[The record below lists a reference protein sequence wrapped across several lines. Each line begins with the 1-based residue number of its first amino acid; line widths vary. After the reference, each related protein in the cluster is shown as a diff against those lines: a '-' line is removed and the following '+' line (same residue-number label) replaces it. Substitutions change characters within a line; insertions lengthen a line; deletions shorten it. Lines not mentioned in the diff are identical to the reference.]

1 MPWGL
6 PGVQVCY
13 LSKVD
18 MRWKQKGSSFV
29 VGSVL
34 VWVVTM
40 ADLGEGP
47 RGPGSPPLFWLKKKK
62 KKKKEKRRIAEGR
75 KADRAS
81 DKKTAPHLSS
91 RSGSAIGWFGVLSSI
106 TRFFVILGSIS
117 FQMTSYWK
125 SYHRRVIRM
134 LFSLTC
140 KSVLMPFQS
149 KFLYFLAFNYQYII
163 KEVERKIPLT
173 LYVFPIYSTFLR
185 LEFGSAAQP
194 PPTPSAAEKPVTPT
208 GERRKFYYVIVIG
221 LCEEQFRE

>member
-1 MPWGL
+1 
-6 PGVQVCY
+6 
-13 LSKVD
+13 
-18 MRWKQKGSSFV
+18 
-29 VGSVL
+29 
-34 VWVVTM
+34 
-40 ADLGEGP
+40 
-47 RGPGSPPLFWLKKKK
+47 
-62 KKKKEKRRIAEGR
+62 
-75 KADRAS
+75 
-81 DKKTAPHLSS
+81 
-91 RSGSAIGWFGVLSSI
+91 
-106 TRFFVILGSIS
+106 
-117 FQMTSYWK
+117 MTSYWK

-163 KEVERKIPLT
+163 KEVKRKILPT

>member
-47 RGPGSPPLFWLKKKK
+47 RGPGLPTLILVKKKK
-62 KKKKEKRRIAEGR
+62 KKKKRKKENRRRKKSRQGKR
-75 KADRAS
+75 
-81 DKKTAPHLSS
+81 KKPAPHLSS

-140 KSVLMPFQS
+140 KSVSMPFQS